1 MKGLVKTEQ
10 TPLDYIVHQALSSTA
25 MEQGLGCVGLC
36 GVPPCCMA
44 VTAMASVSSDTSWT
58 SVTHMTL
65 KVELGPVTLG
75 TVQGKVEHV
84 EEKVEPVQE
93 EELVQ
98 E

>member
-1 MKGLVKTEQ
+1 
-10 TPLDYIVHQALSSTA
+10 
-25 MEQGLGCVGLC
+25 
-36 GVPPCCMA
+36 
-44 VTAMASVSSDTSWT
+44 
-58 SVTHMTL
+58 MTL